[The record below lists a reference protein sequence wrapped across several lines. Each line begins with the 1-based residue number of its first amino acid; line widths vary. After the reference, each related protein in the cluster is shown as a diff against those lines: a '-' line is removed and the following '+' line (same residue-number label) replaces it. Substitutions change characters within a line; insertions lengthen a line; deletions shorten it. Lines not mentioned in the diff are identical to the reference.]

1 MRFQFEFPPSTNNLW
16 MPVKGKGLVKT
27 KEYRAWLDA
36 NAWIIRQQIGL
47 VKIEGLFEI
56 KFVFERPD
64 RRKRDLDNLLKSSI
78 DCIVSARVVHDDH
91 LCQKLTAEWINR
103 YGRTVYCEILSRS
116 EDGTAI
122 EIQSGSTAN

>member
-27 KEYRAWLDA
+27 KEYRAWQDA

-47 VKIEGLFEI
+47 VKIEGPFEAY
-56 KFVFERPD
+56 FVFERPD
-64 RRKRDLDNLLKSSI
+64 RRKRDLDNLLKASL
-78 DCIVSARVVHDDH
+78 DCITNARVVHDDH

-103 YGRTVYCEILSRS
+103 YGRNVYCEIIAKS
-116 EDGTAI
+116 ENGI
-122 EIQSGSTAN
+122 EGSI

>member
-27 KEYRAWLDA
+27 KEYRAWQDA

-47 VKIEGLFEI
+47 VKIEGPFEAY
-56 KFVFERPD
+56 FVFERPD
-64 RRKRDLDNLLKSSI
+64 RRRRDLDNLLKASL
-78 DCIVSARVVHDDH
+78 DCITNARVVEDDH

-103 YGRTVYCEILSRS
+103 YGRTVYCEIISKS
-116 EDGTAI
+116 ENGT
-122 EIQSGSTAN
+122 EGSI

>member
-27 KEYRAWLDA
+27 KEYRAWQDA

-47 VKIEGLFEI
+47 VKIEGPFEAY
-56 KFVFERPD
+56 FVFERPD
-64 RRKRDLDNLLKSSI
+64 RRKRDLDNLLKASL
-78 DCIVSARVVHDDH
+78 DCITNARVVHDDH

-103 YGRTVYCEILSRS
+103 YGRNVYCEIISRS
-116 EDGTAI
+116 ENAT
-122 EIQSGSTAN
+122 EGSI

>member
-27 KEYRAWLDA
+27 KEYRTWQDA

-47 VKIEGLFEI
+47 VKIKGPFEI
-56 KFVFERPD
+56 YFIFERPD
-64 RRKRDLDNLLKSSI
+64 RRKRDLDNLLKASL
-78 DCIVSARVVHDDH
+78 DCITNARVVDDDY

-103 YGRTVYCEILSRS
+103 YGRSVYCEIISRS
-116 EDGTAI
+116 ENGI
-122 EIQSGSTAN
+122 EKPI

>member
-27 KEYRAWLDA
+27 KEYRAWQDA

-47 VKIEGLFEI
+47 VKIEGPFEAY
-56 KFVFERPD
+56 FVFERPD
-64 RRKRDLDNLLKSSI
+64 RRKRDLDNLLKASL
-78 DCIVSARVVHDDH
+78 DCIENARVVENDY

-103 YGRTVYCEILSRS
+103 YGRSVYCEIISRS
-116 EDGTAI
+116 ENGI
-122 EIQSGSTAN
+122 EKPI

>member
-27 KEYRAWLDA
+27 KEYRAWQDA

-47 VKIEGLFEI
+47 TKIEGPFEI
-56 KFVFERPD
+56 YFIFERPD
-64 RRKRDLDNLLKSSI
+64 RRKRDLDNLLKASL
-78 DCIVSARVVHDDH
+78 DCIENARVVENDY

-103 YGRTVYCEILSRS
+103 YGRSVYCEIIARC
-116 EDGTAI
+116 ENGI
-122 EIQSGSTAN
+122 EKPI